1 MIDQEAFES
10 VLSERIRAFDVAEPM
25 VSEEAGL
32 AGSFA
37 IAERAI
43 VGGVV
48 GRILEFLGEFGFGF
62 TKEQMLALVD
72 KAIDAAV
79 AALVANGRP
88 FMARALSSDQVRKII
103 RNMVSDAIDRMF
115 PAIEV

>member
-1 MIDQEAFES
+1 MDDTKNLEAI
-10 VLSERIRAFDVAEPM
+10 LAERIRAFDVAEPM
-25 VSEEAGL
+25 VSEERGL
-32 AGSFA
+32 VGSLA
-37 IAERAI
+37 IAERALI
-43 VGGVV
+43 GGVV

-62 TKEQMLALVD
+62 TKEQMLAIVD

-79 AALVANGRP
+79 AGLVAAGRP
-88 FMARALSSDQVRKII
+88 FMARVLSSEQVRKII

>member
-1 MIDQEAFES
+1 MIDQEAFAA
-10 VLSERIRAFDVAEPM
+10 VLSERLRAFDVAEPM

-32 AGSFA
+32 RGSFA

-43 VGGVV
+43 IGGVV
-48 GRILEFLGEFGFGF
+48 GRIIDFLGEFGFGF
-62 TKEQMLALVD
+62 TKEQMVALVD
-72 KAIDAAV
+72 QAIDAAV
-79 AALVANGRP
+79 AGLVAAGRP
-88 FMARALSSDQVRKII
+88 FMARVLSSEQVRKII